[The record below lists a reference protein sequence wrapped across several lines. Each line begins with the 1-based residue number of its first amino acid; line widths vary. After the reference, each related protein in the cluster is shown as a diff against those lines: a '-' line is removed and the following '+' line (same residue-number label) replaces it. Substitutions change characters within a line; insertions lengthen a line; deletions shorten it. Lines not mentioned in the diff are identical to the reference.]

1 MMRPGAGTFNRDRL
15 VAHRKIDL
23 ICDDTVDSS
32 ASMLSKGGSLSA
44 SMLKDGPNASK
55 NLATSTTGNRKKSE
69 SVSSA
74 NDS

>member
-1 MMRPGAGTFNRDRL
+1 MVRPGAGTFNRDRL

-55 NLATSTTGNRKKSE
+55 NLATSSSNRKKSE